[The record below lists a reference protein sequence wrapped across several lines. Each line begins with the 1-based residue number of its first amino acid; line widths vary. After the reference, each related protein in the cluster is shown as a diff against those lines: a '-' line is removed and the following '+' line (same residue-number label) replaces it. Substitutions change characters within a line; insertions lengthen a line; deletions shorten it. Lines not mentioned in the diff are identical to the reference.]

1 MKDIKNKKTE
11 NTHINL
17 NKNQIYNK
25 PQFTIYIS
33 Q

>member
-1 MKDIKNKKTE
+1 MKDLKNRKTKD
-11 NTHINL
+11 THINL

-25 PQFTIYIS
+25 PRFTIYIS

>member
-1 MKDIKNKKTE
+1 MKDLKNKKTKD
-11 NTHINL
+11 THINL

-25 PQFTIYIS
+25 SWFRIYIP